1 MKRLLI
7 LGASFME
14 IEIVKEAQ
22 RKEIYTIVTDNNKD
36 RLLSPAK
43 NVADEVWDVSW
54 SDIETLKKLSIEH
67 DVNGVM
73 AGFSEKRVICAQKLC
88 EQLNLPFYAENSDLD
103 IITDKV
109 KFKQACIK
117 SNVKIPKEY
126 KIGDNIEFPVII
138 KPVDNGGGRGITV
151 CDKVEEFNDAYDLAV
166 SYSDSK
172 EAVIEEYIV
181 ADETMS
187 YFVVADGNIHLSA
200 MCDRYMYYFGEG
212 MAQLPIGY
220 IYPSTHLN
228 LLLKQENLNPFCELI
243 HNLNIK
249 NGLIAFQSFVR
260 DNDIIPFD
268 PTFRL
273 DGTMTYHITEAINN
287 VNVLSM
293 LIDYSMDGSM
303 GDDVHKETPNFNKNA
318 FQLPILLTKGTIS
331 KISGV
336 DKISSLENVVHFYV
350 QKTVDDTMEKMAD
363 FSQIFGRVH
372 ITVSS
377 YEQLVKDIEF
387 IYETIDVRDEND
399 NDMVIRI
406 VKDDL
411 LKKLKEYFCED

>member
-22 RKEIYTIVTDNNKD
+22 RKGIYTIVTDNNKD

-172 EAVIEEYIV
+172 EAVI
-181 ADETMS
+181 
-187 YFVVADGNIHLSA
+187 
-200 MCDRYMYYFGEG
+200 
-212 MAQLPIGY
+212 
-220 IYPSTHLN
+220 
-228 LLLKQENLNPFCELI
+228 
-243 HNLNIK
+243 
-249 NGLIAFQSFVR
+249 
-260 DNDIIPFD
+260 
-268 PTFRL
+268 
-273 DGTMTYHITEAINN
+273 
-287 VNVLSM
+287 
-293 LIDYSMDGSM
+293 
-303 GDDVHKETPNFNKNA
+303 
-318 FQLPILLTKGTIS
+318 
-331 KISGV
+331 
-336 DKISSLENVVHFYV
+336 
-350 QKTVDDTMEKMAD
+350 
-363 FSQIFGRVH
+363 
-372 ITVSS
+372 
-377 YEQLVKDIEF
+377 
-387 IYETIDVRDEND
+387 
-399 NDMVIRI
+399 
-406 VKDDL
+406 
-411 LKKLKEYFCED
+411 